1 MSELVQIKDH
11 DQISNHENGWAAK
24 AKGKKLILVDLA
36 NCEDMN
42 IKKKRSINV
51 YGFPIG
57 IMCLATYLKKYLTTL
72 DIKLMDFGVEYSSEE
87 ELIEIIKKEKPDF
100 VGFRAVSANRQIL
113 EPLLHQV
120 RQFCPDAILMVG
132 GPYVSEK
139 NTDEFIETDADLF
152 FIGEAEASL
161 LEVMKRVLDN
171 KDYSDVSGISLNK
184 KEYYMD
190 NKPVFRFGR
199 FGMPHHASEIPE

>member
-11 DQISNHENGWAAK
+11 DQISNHENGWAEK
-24 AKGKKLILVDLA
+24 ARGKKLILVDLA

-42 IKKKRSINV
+42 IKKRRSINV

-120 RQFCPDAILMVG
+120 RQFCPDALLMVG

-139 NTDEFIETDADLF
+139 NTVFLF
-152 FIGEAEASL
+152 
-161 LEVMKRVLDN
+161 
-171 KDYSDVSGISLNK
+171 
-184 KEYYMD
+184 
-190 NKPVFRFGR
+190 
-199 FGMPHHASEIPE
+199 